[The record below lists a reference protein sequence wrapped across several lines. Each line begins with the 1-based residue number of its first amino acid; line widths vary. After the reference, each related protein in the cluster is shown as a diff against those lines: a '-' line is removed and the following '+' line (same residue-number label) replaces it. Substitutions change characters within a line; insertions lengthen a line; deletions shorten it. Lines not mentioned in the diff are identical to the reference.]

1 MVTLYAHNALHCT
14 ARCCT
19 YCTQQQLLLQQRFSK
34 DTDEIDQQLISQ
46 VSMLINAGLG
56 MLGSLGAIVVAT
68 PLFALVIAPL
78 ATFYLRIM
86 NYFRSVEL
94 TTVTVQLV

>member
-1 MVTLYAHNALHCT
+1 MHCHNVLLST
-14 ARCCT
+14 
-19 YCTQQQLLLQQRFSK
+19 QQLLLLQRFSK

-86 NYFRSVEL
+86 NYFRSVL
-94 TTVTVQLV
+94 HLLV

>member
-1 MVTLYAHNALHCT
+1 
-14 ARCCT
+14 
-19 YCTQQQLLLQQRFSK
+19 
-34 DTDEIDQQLISQ
+34 
-46 VSMLINAGLG
+46 MLINAGLG

-86 NYFRSVEL
+86 NYFRSV
-94 TTVTVQLV
+94 